1 MRPGRLAS
9 CVYPDQLE
17 AGSQIAT
24 GRIAGQKLDC
34 FKQSSFIPSLRE
46 EHEARSDTGSHI
58 ALGRDLVSGSVDVL
72 GRQLEEVAR

>member
-17 AGSQIAT
+17 GGLTDPDRRVAE
-24 GRIAGQKLDC
+24 QKLDC
-34 FKQSSFIPSLRE
+34 LKQSSFIPSLRE
-46 EHEARSDTGSHI
+46 EHEAKSDTGSHI